1 MSDNIPAEKIWTKE
15 RERKFL
21 RWPGYF
27 SSVQVSFSSSE
38 QQYEEE
44 EEEEEEEAK
53 WSEPYVFTTDDDETA
68 ADAECVG
75 VSVAQPLPSPRG
87 DACAQN
93 RSPRRRLIRGGGG
106 VV

>member
-1 MSDNIPAEKIWTKE
+1 MSDDIPAEKIWTKE

-38 QQYEEE
+38 QEY
-44 EEEEEEEAK
+44 EEEAK
-53 WSEPYVFTTDDDETA
+53 WNEPYVFTMDDDETA

-75 VSVAQPLPSPRG
+75 VSVAQPLQVPEVMRVRRIDRRDG
-87 DACAQN
+87 D
-93 RSPRRRLIRGGGG
+93 
-106 VV
+106 